1 MVAVKSPCID
11 GCIECLARCYL
22 QKPSCEVPYLR
33 TFRVRSSSSCKL
45 QQTLLG
51 SLHWRTWG
59 LGGIERHLQCPPL
72 YIGVWSWQFGNQF
85 DLSSE
90 VILLRTLKLTTEL
103 APESLFASLRQIT
116 VVTMVA
122 VALSEKRLQI
132 CHWFVTISKAC
143 CCFRPD
149 VLSRFEILSS

>member
-1 MVAVKSPCID
+1 MSVSYMVAVKSPCID
-11 GCIECLARCYL
+11 GCVECLARCYL
-22 QKPSCEVPYLR
+22 QKPSCEMPYLQ

-59 LGGIERHLQCPPL
+59 LGGIERHLRCPPL

-103 APESLFASLRQIT
+103 APESLRNLVPQMVVFRLLVLHRLRGIMIQCCHGVSLAT
-116 VVTMVA
+116 LAFFFT
-122 VALSEKRLQI
+122 
-132 CHWFVTISKAC
+132 
-143 CCFRPD
+143 
-149 VLSRFEILSS
+149 